1 MGSYKDFKAYVKKV
15 RDKEFATLQHLV
27 TLPTNSLPHN
37 KPKVADYLQ
46 MSDEDNPK
54 SINTVPLS
62 PFTPLDNS

>member
-1 MGSYKDFKAYVKKV
+1 MGSYRDFKSYVKKV
-15 RDKEFATLQHLV
+15 RDKEFATLQYLIP
-27 TLPTNSLPHN
+27 LPTNSLPQN

-62 PFTPLDNS
+62 PFTPLDHS